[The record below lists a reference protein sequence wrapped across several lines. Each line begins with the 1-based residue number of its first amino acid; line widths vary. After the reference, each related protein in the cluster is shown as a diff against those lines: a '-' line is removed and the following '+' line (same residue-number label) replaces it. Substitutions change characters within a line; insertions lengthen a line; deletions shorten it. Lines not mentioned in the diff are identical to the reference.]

1 MTTGWIETKIDHS
14 LQIYSHGLAP
24 WAFFMKKNEKKP
36 HPIDG
41 AFTHIIIVLPSR
53 MEAMPYDVNA

>member
-1 MTTGWIETKIDHS
+1 MTTVWIETKIDHS
-14 LQIYSHGLAP
+14 LPIYSHGLAP
-24 WAFFMKKNEKKP
+24 WAFFHEKKP
-36 HPIDG
+36 RPIKDG